1 MDKNDR
7 LTGDLETLYTTINL
21 EGMEAIRSGQEKID
35 PHLNNLGQD
44 KRLGLT
50 LLITIKGEITQG
62 FQFLTEEIQ
71 KIESEQ
77 YFYPETDLH
86 ITILD
91 LISATE
97 SFEKN
102 DAMIRESIK
111 VVQNAM
117 KGLSPFDVQFN
128 GIIAS
133 NAAILVKGYDDGGL
147 QKLRRRTRKTASEY
161 GIILKER
168 YQSIS
173 AHSTIVRFKKAL
185 KNREQLSAVL
195 QQYHDFDMGVM
206 KVNELELVVHDWYN
220 RKKDSVRKLL
230 WLNLAASAGICGEK
244 N

>member
-7 LTGDLETLYTTINL
+7 LTRELEALYTAINL

-35 PHLNNLGQD
+35 PHLNNLEQD

-62 FQFLTEEIQ
+62 FQFLTTAIR

-102 DAMIRESIK
+102 DDIIRESIM

-117 KGLSPFDVQFN
+117 KGLSPFDVRFK

-133 NAAILVKGYDDGGL
+133 NAAILVKGYDDGGGL
-147 QKLRRRTRKTASEY
+147 QRLRKRTRKMASEC
-161 GIILKER
+161 GMILKER

-173 AHSTIVRFKKAL
+173 AHSTIVRFQKAL

-220 RKKDSVRKLL
+220 RKKDSVRKFA
-230 WLNLAASAGICGEK
+230 LA
-244 N
+244 